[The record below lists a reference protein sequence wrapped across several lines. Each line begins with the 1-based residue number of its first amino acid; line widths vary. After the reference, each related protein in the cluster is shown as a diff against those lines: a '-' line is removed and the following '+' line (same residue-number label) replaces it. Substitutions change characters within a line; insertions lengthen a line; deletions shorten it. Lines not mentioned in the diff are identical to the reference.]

1 MIYAVT
7 LTAMHIRLYRLMSL
21 VCQAL
26 VHGTCTWHVVYDS
39 KPYDRSLDDA
49 YMRINELLAEEG
61 RRLNMINGGRGTLS
75 QCLSK
80 EIYGDED
87 TELEIR

>member
-1 MIYAVT
+1 MIET
-7 LTAMHIRLYRLMSL
+7 DDT
-21 VCQAL
+21 QWP
-26 VHGTCTWHVVYDS
+26 G
-39 KPYDRSLDDA
+39 SLDDA

-80 EIYGDED
+80 EIYRNED
-87 TELEIR
+87 TELEIRYNR